1 MKGRIIMKKTN
12 KKGLAL
18 RSANQGFSL
27 VELIIVIAIMAI
39 LAAALAPQLMKY
51 IDKSRKSSDDST
63 AGSIKN
69 SVNAA
74 LSDDDVYKECKGGTS
89 EKTTTVTITGGTYA
103 GAGTN
108 LEKALKEKMP
118 DLADPKQSDAD
129 QWKIVIKGKKDA
141 DGGGFTVDVT
151 AAKSTP

>member
-1 MKGRIIMKKTN
+1 MKKTN

-51 IDKSRKSSDDST
+51 IQKSRDSSDNST
-63 AGSIKN
+63 AASIKN

-74 LSDDDVYKECKGGTS
+74 LEDDKVFAQCKG
-89 EKTTTVTITGGTYA
+89 KTLTLHVAAKSDFGSTD
-103 GAGTN
+103 
-108 LEKALKEKMP
+108 LEKELANTMGDLEK
-118 DLADPKQSDAD
+118 PKNTDNKS
-129 QWKIVIKGKKDA
+129 WEIVIKGSA
-141 DGGGFTVDVT
+141 DGEFSVTVKAVT
-151 AAKSTP
+151 TAPTAMTSAATS